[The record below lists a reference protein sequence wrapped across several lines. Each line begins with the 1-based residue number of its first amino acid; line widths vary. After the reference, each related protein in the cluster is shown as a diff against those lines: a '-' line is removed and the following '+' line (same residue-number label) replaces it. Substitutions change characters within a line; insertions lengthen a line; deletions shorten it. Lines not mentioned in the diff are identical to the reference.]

1 MPDETGHYLSEE
13 MLHCIEVCS
22 DCHKACLQTV
32 PYCLQMGGHHAE
44 PNHIRLMMDCAEIC
58 QTSANFMLR
67 GSPFHPLT
75 CGACA
80 EVCRA
85 CAELC
90 RSLGDD
96 DEHMSHCAEVCDHC
110 ADHCE
115 AMEAAGG
122 EEEEV

>member
-1 MPDETGHYLSEE
+1 MPDETGHYLNEE

-67 GSPFHPLT
+67 GSERHQLT
-75 CGACA
+75 CRVCA
-80 EVCRA
+80 DICRA
-85 CAELC
+85 CAEGC
-90 RSLGDD
+90 ERMGSD
-96 DEHMSHCAEVCDHC
+96 DEMMQQCAEECRRC
-110 ADHCE
+110 QQSCE
-115 AMEAAGG
+115 RMAS
-122 EEEEV
+122 